1 MKPLIRVGGLALCA
15 TLMSA
20 GLGAQGTDAPQ
31 GTARWSCD
39 ACLDVCQVPL
49 SYDDSLLDETT
60 DSYTPA
66 AARVIATAA
75 AVDMAAKLTSISRD
89 YRAGHFGRVYEA
101 NARAIE
107 SLAKRESRDR
117 PTSAEI
123 DALKR
128 VRTALYADTVVA
140 LQAHAAGA
148 RSQKLVAAY
157 AARAAVLDG
166 VIRSMSARQ
175 QMRTSER
182 LAVCEVLS
190 ADKDE

>member
-1 MKPLIRVGGLALCA
+1 MRPSTRACSVAVFAALICA
-15 TLMSA
+15 TL
-20 GLGAQGTDAPQ
+20 GAEGANAPQ
-31 GTARWSCD
+31 AAAPWPCA
-39 ACLDVCQVPL
+39 ACLEVCQVPL
-49 SYDDSLLDETT
+49 SYEDALLEEST

-75 AVDMAAKLTSISRD
+75 AVDMAAKMEAI
-89 YRAGHFGRVYEA
+89 YREYTAGHFGRAYVA
-101 NARAIE
+101 NARAMA
-107 SLAKRESRDR
+107 SLVRKEAQDR

-140 LQAHAAGA
+140 LQASASGPQ
-148 RSQKLVAAY
+148 SNKLAAAY

-166 VIRSMSARQ
+166 VLRSLSARQ
-175 QMRTSER
+175 QMRAAER

-190 ADKDE
+190 AYSDE